1 MWLSFADSTEPG
13 GQPAEG
19 EEARLK
25 VERLRITRMRAQLET
40 ALARLQHEKAAF
52 DTHKVRITERCA
64 ASCTCDTAALR
75 CCDCYAAPKPSSL
88 LIGTLRFLQ
97 PKRTGVSNTRGT

>member
-52 DTHKVRITERCA
+52 DTHKVRITERSA
-64 ASCTCDTAALR
+64 APRTCDTAALR
-75 CCDCYAAPKPSSL
+75 RLLCRAKAEQL
-88 LIGTLRFLQ
+88 ILIGTLRFFQ
-97 PKRTGVSNTRGT
+97 PKRTGVSSTRGN